1 MMTRVTR
8 VFSPVPASR
17 KAVLPDEGLARPD
30 GEACRR
36 TLARR
41 RLEPEPGSV
50 LLAPLVLA
58 VLAIMLV
65 RAAQRQSGRMSTMA
79 PTTLLGRVAVA
90 SLALMILV
98 AVTGASLVA
107 TIPVGMTMLALGSVA
122 WWRHHD
128 HGLLLTL
135 PLVFGSWVL
144 VIPLLVE

>member
-1 MMTRVTR
+1 
-8 VFSPVPASR
+8 
-17 KAVLPDEGLARPD
+17 
-30 GEACRR
+30 
-36 TLARR
+36 
-41 RLEPEPGSV
+41 V

-65 RAAQRQSGRMSTMA
+65 RAGQRHSGRKSTMA

-90 SLALMILV
+90 SLALMVLV

-107 TIPVGMTMLALGSVA
+107 TIPVGMTMLALGAVA
-122 WWRHHD
+122 WWRQHD

-144 VIPLLVE
+144 VIPLVLE